1 MSQSRSDDERLIL
14 EKKRKRYLKKMNEG
28 SVTKQK
34 LNHSMSAKVG
44 GRLEVCGF
52 SA

>member
-1 MSQSRSDDERLIL
+1 VSQSRSDNERLIL
-14 EKKRKRYLKKMNEG
+14 EKENFNEMNEG

-34 LNHSMSAKVG
+34 LNHTLTAKVG
-44 GRLEVCGF
+44 GQAEVCRF

>member
-1 MSQSRSDDERLIL
+1 MSESEPLESELLIL
-14 EKKRKRYLKKMNEG
+14 EKEKVRTMNEG

-34 LNHSMSAKVG
+34 MKRLITALPG
-44 GRLEVCGF
+44 GQIEVCGF